1 MFRYIFIRSK
11 PAHRA
16 ILVDIVLLMGI
27 FAVDRSAVGVPM
39 S

>member
-1 MFRYIFIRSK
+1 MRIYDFIRSK

-16 ILVDIVLLMGI
+16 PWVDSVLLI
-27 FAVDRSAVGVPM
+27 RILAVDRSAVRVQM